1 MRKILKLITPLLA
14 MLVLLTACS
23 SEKTK
28 IYTKSI
34 DNQDLHVTIYYKGD
48 TVNKLVSENTLTVDG
63 DDVKSAAESIKK
75 SIKDNNGHPTD
86 NISGYSY
93 KVEEKDG
100 KVHITWET
108 DYNKLDF
115 NKYKTTFNIPEN
127 SLDEVRKL
135 NTVEKNLTNNGLKE
149 EK

>member
-1 MRKILKLITPLLA
+1 MKKILKLIAPLLA
-14 MLVLLTACS
+14 ILVLFTACS

-115 NKYKTTFNIPEN
+115 NKYKTAFNIPEN

-135 NTVEKNLTNNGLKE
+135 STVEKNITNNGLKE
-149 EK
+149 KK

>member
-115 NKYKTTFNIPEN
+115 NKYKTVFNIPEN
-127 SLDEVRKL
+127 SLEEARKL
-135 NTVEKNLTNNGLKE
+135 STITKNIKENGFKEK
-149 EK
+149 

>member
-63 DDVKSAAESIKK
+63 DDVKSAVESIKK

-115 NKYKTTFNIPEN
+115 NKYKTVFNIPEN
-127 SLDEVRKL
+127 SLEEARKL
-135 NTVEKNLTNNGLKE
+135 STITKNIKENGFKEK
-149 EK
+149 